1 MRPAASVRSSPRRTA
16 ATVEHV
22 SSEVESA
29 ENGLRERWDES
40 RLRERLD
47 QPIERATRLT
57 RRTLGWFPVRV
68 WRHFLQHNG
77 FLLAASISYQ
87 SLFALFATIYA
98 AFAVVGLWL
107 GGSTAAVGALIDV
120 VNSYIP
126 GLISTTGPVSPSD
139 VLAVARDSGGVLAVT
154 GAVALGVAIWTA
166 IGFVTFTRRAIR
178 DIFGLPFDTRNYV
191 LLKVRDFGAALL
203 FGLALVLGAA
213 LGLVAGGI
221 VQQLFDLFDVPYES
235 ATIDV
240 LSRFASVI
248 VAIVLNAAALT
259 CLIRF
264 LTGTSLPW
272 RKIIPGSI
280 LGGTALSLLQ
290 LGAGFL
296 AVYSPTNPLLATF
309 SVLIGF
315 LLWLRIAGIVILV
328 AASWVAV
335 SADDD
340 GIPLVV
346 PTESERLAAERHALR
361 VVAEAGVREAEHAL
375 AEAPW
380 WRRIAAR
387 RDLRRAH
394 DLLDRANAEPT
405 PQR

>member
-1 MRPAASVRSSPRRTA
+1 M
-16 ATVEHV
+16 
-22 SSEVESA
+22 SSEGDSA
-29 ENGLRERWDES
+29 ESTVRERWDES
-40 RLRERLD
+40 RLREQLD
-47 QPIERATRLT
+47 QPIERATRLA
-57 RRTLGWFPVRV
+57 RRTLSWFPVRV

-107 GGSTAAVGALIDV
+107 GASTTAVDALINV
-120 VNSYIP
+120 VNTYIP
-126 GLISTTGPVSPSD
+126 LLISASGPVSPND
-139 VLAVARDSGGVLAVT
+139 VLAVARDSSGVLAVT

-166 IGFVTFTRRAIR
+166 IGFVTFTRRAVR

-240 LSRFASVI
+240 LSRFASVV

-328 AASWVAV
+328 AASWVAI

-346 PTESERLAAERHALR
+346 PTDSERLAAERNALR

-375 AEAPW
+375 TDAPW
-380 WRRIAAR
+380 WRRPAAR

-394 DLLDRANAEPT
+394 DLLDRANAEPA

>member
-1 MRPAASVRSSPRRTA
+1 MSSDPADTEA
-16 ATVEHV
+16 
-22 SSEVESA
+22 
-29 ENGLRERWDES
+29 LREKWESS

-47 QPIERATRLT
+47 QPIERATTIT
-57 RRTLGWFPVRV
+57 RRTLGWFPIRV

-87 SLFALFATIYA
+87 SLFALFATIYS

-107 GGSTAAVGALIDV
+107 GGSSMAIDALIGV

-126 GLISTTGPVSPSD
+126 GLISGAGPVAPED
-139 VLAVARDSGGVLAVT
+139 VADIARNSGSVLAVT
-154 GAVALGVAIWTA
+154 GAVALGVAVWTA
-166 IGFVTFTRRAIR
+166 IGFVTFTRRAVR

-191 LLKVRDFGAALL
+191 LLKLRDFGAALL

-213 LGLVAGGI
+213 LGLIAGGI
-221 VQQLFDLFDVPYES
+221 VRQLFDLLDVPYES
-235 ATIDV
+235 TTIDV
-240 LSRFASVI
+240 LSRLASVL
-248 VAIVLNAAALT
+248 VAIVLNSAALT
-259 CLIRF
+259 ALIRF

-272 RKIIPGSI
+272 RKIMPGS
-280 LGGTALSLLQ
+280 LFGGAALSILQ

-315 LLWLRIAGIVILV
+315 LLWLRLAGIVILV

-335 SADDD
+335 SAADD

-346 PTESERLAAERHALR
+346 RTDAERRADERRALR
-361 VVAEAGVREAEHAL
+361 VVAQAQVRDAEHAL
-375 AEAPW
+375 ADADW
-380 WRRIAAR
+380 WHRMSAR
-387 RDLRRAH
+387 RDVRRARE
-394 DLLDRANAEPT
+394 LLARLDDEP
-405 PQR
+405 RRSD